1 MMRSILF
8 APADSERKLAKVLDA
23 GADAVVLDLEDAV
36 LAPRKAAARAR
47 LGAWRGAHAGY
58 ANLWV
63 RVNALASGEL
73 LRDLA
78 AVVPARPA
86 GIMLP
91 KVSGPEDLTAVGHYL
106 DALEAA
112 HGLDPGSVRIFAL
125 VTETPLG
132 VLRLAEIARQRHPRV
147 THVSWGAEDLSA
159 ALGAGEPRLPD
170 GGWRPAYV
178 HARGQCLLTAHAMG
192 VEALDTVYVRYRDL
206 AGLREACLAGRYD
219 GFTGRMAIHPDQIP
233 IIHEAFS
240 PSEAE
245 LGLAKRLVE
254 AFASGVGAV
263 SVDGKMYDV
272 PHLRTARRILGLP
285 PGG

>member
-23 GADAVVLDLEDAV
+23 GADAVVLDLEDSV
-36 LAPRKAAARAR
+36 LPPRKAAARA
-47 LGAWRGAHAGY
+47 LLAEWRRQHAGH
-58 ANLWV
+58 AQFWV
-63 RVNALASGEL
+63 RVNALDSGEL

-91 KVSGPEDLTAVGHYL
+91 KVSGPEDLETVGHYL

-112 HGLDPGSVRIFAL
+112 HGLAPGAVRIFAL

-132 VLRLAEIARQRHPRV
+132 LLRLGELARARHPRV
-147 THVSWGAEDLSA
+147 SHVSWGAEDLSA
-159 ALGAGEPRLPD
+159 ALGAGDPRLPD
-170 GGWRPAYV
+170 GEWRPTYV
-178 HARGQCLLTAHAMG
+178 HARAQCLLAAHAMG
-192 VEALDTVYVRYRDL
+192 AEALDTVFVRFKDL
-206 AGLREACLAGRYD
+206 EGLRAACLAGRYD

-233 IIHEAFS
+233 VIHEAFTPS
-240 PSEAE
+240 PQE
-245 LGLAKRLVE
+245 LEFARRIVA

-263 SVDGKMYDV
+263 SLDGKMYDV
-272 PHLRTARRILGLP
+272 PHLRTARRLLGLP
-285 PGG
+285 PG